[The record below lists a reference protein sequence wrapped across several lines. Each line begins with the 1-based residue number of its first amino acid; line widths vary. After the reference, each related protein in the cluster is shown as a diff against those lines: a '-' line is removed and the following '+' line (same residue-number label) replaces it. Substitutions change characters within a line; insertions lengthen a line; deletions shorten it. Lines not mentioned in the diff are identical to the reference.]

1 MNAIITTI
9 PGVPCIYQGD
19 EYGIPGANDPANR
32 YMMSFDGYTE
42 IEQAQKAL
50 TKELIALRRTKMPL
64 IYGDMKTLF
73 LDGNLWVF
81 AREYMGEYVVVA
93 INNGAAEVE
102 AECKL
107 PAGYPMQTLQ
117 CHFESAST
125 LEGESLKI
133 KLAPYSF
140 EVMTVAE

>member
-1 MNAIITTI
+1 
-9 PGVPCIYQGD
+9 
-19 EYGIPGANDPANR
+19 
-32 YMMSFDGYTE
+32 
-42 IEQAQKAL
+42 
-50 TKELIALRRTKMPL
+50 
-64 IYGDMKTLF
+64 
-73 LDGNLWVF
+73 
-81 AREYMGEYVVVA
+81 MGEYVVVA